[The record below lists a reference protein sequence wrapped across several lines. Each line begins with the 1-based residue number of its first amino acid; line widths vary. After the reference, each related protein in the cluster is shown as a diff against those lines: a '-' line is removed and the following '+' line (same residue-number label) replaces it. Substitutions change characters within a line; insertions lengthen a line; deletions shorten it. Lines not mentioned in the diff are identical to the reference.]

1 MSLDYHLVQHQPF
14 ISFHILTW
22 NNFHWSYLRRWRCW
36 EIMSVAST
44 CTFLHSS
51 HPAMSSCPL
60 ASIHFSQWEEIGVFI
75 PLPASLLNCQWL
87 DELLKYQSSSQE
99 ALSIFSS
106 LSPCSGSCLF
116 IPWDGNNILLL
127 LTPGYDTFCHGFLCS
142 VHTFVSILQYP
153 SLKMQF
159 VFCWYY
165 NTRSFKWCTRTA
177 PLEREPDVNLKTRVA
192 EVAKAQRST
201 VIRVQQSFHF
211 GHNLY
216 QYSTKWW
223 HKTIMCVQRKFKI

>member
-1 MSLDYHLVQHQPF
+1 MSCLNIRAPVRKPF
-14 ISFHILTW
+14 QYFPL
-22 NNFHWSYLRRWRCW
+22 
-36 EIMSVAST
+36 
-44 CTFLHSS
+44 
-51 HPAMSSCPL
+51 CPL
-60 ASIHFSQWEEIGVFI
+60 I
-75 PLPASLLNCQWL
+75 
-87 DELLKYQSSSQE
+87 QE
-99 ALSIFSS
+99 AA
-106 LSPCSGSCLF
+106 LF

-142 VHTFVSILQYP
+142 VHTFVSIPHSTPVWKCNLYFADTITQGVSNGALEP
-153 SLKMQF
+153 
-159 VFCWYY
+159 
-165 NTRSFKWCTRTA
+165 A